1 MAKRGGKNFK
11 TTVGAV
17 LDEAQVEL
25 PVLEQILNGI
35 PIAGDDILAE
45 LLDATSD
52 RTVEPA
58 VLAVA
63 EIVSA
68 PGAET
73 PEALPEDL
81 GEETGTLP
89 EFIERVEAIRQNGR
103 LLAEAEEIAKREMP
117 QNAPEAPALTN
128 GHPPRTASSSGR
140 PPVDAPA

>member
-1 MAKRGGKNFK
+1 M
-11 TTVGAV
+11 
-17 LDEAQVEL
+17 DEAQVEM

-63 EIVSA
+63 EIVAA

-81 GEETGTLP
+81 GEETGAQP
-89 EFIERVEAIRQNGR
+89 EFIERVEAIRQKGAR
-103 LLAEAEEIAKREMP
+103 SLTEAEEIAKREFENP
-117 QNAPEAPALTN
+117 
-128 GHPPRTASSSGR
+128 
-140 PPVDAPA
+140 